1 MKIAPLTE
9 SDPLV
14 DRALRS
20 GEVYAVG
27 MKAVPVES
35 SVEIELV
42 ELLHEGPELN
52 YRPYLHLRGEL
63 TNVEPSVELPYGITE
78 LALRR
83 GNGIQVDAFYEFA
96 PHQLSEL
103 VAKGYFTEAFRVPD
117 GLTGIPWQLPAEADF
132 VVIGPDVDTEPPIV
146 LMQVNG
152 SASLQL
158 DQATSGYDLSSYF
171 PDYTAEQQAERVQ
184 EGQYTT
190 RERVTD
196 MFADVELDERIAEDR
211 PRSRRE
217 AESQALPDSAFD
229 RLVAEVSVTD
239 APEAEA
245 EEAQVLQP
253 EKGSAEDIYARS
265 IAPSLAEA
273 LDGAEAA
280 PEAEASVADPERE
293 QEEQAPEVATEAPS
307 AEELLLEDEDEDLS
321 PRPMASERS
330 GADSHRRAARDRRQ
344 RAERLREDLLADAEA
359 ETPADDV
366 QLG

>member
-20 GEVYAVG
+20 GEVHAVG
-27 MKAVPVES
+27 LKGVPVES

-83 GNGIQVDAFYEFA
+83 GSGIQVDAFYEFA

-132 VVIGPDVDTEPPIV
+132 VVIGPDAESEPPIV

-171 PDYTAEQQAERVQ
+171 PDYTAEQQAERSQ
-184 EGQYTT
+184 ESGLST
-190 RERVTD
+190 RERVVD
-196 MFADVELDERIAEDR
+196 MFADVELDERTVDDR

-217 AESQALPDSAFD
+217 AEAEALPDSAFD
-229 RLVAEVSVTD
+229 RLVAEVSSAD
-239 APEAEA
+239 APEAEHEEQAAQPA
-245 EEAQVLQP
+245 E
-253 EKGSAEDIYARS
+253 GSAEDTYARS
-265 IAPSLAEA
+265 IAPSVAEA
-273 LDGAEAA
+273 LDGRDA
-280 PEAEASVADPERE
+280 PEAEQETAPAPDGT
-293 QEEQAPEVATEAPS
+293 EEQDEQDEALTS
-307 AEELLLEDEDEDLS
+307 AEDLLLAEDDEDLS
-321 PRPMASERS
+321 PRPVATGPDE
-330 GADSHRRAARDRRQ
+330 GDAHRRAARDRRQ
-344 RAERLREDLLADAEA
+344 RAERLREDLLADEREDAPEDGA
-359 ETPADDV
+359 

>member
-20 GEVYAVG
+20 GEVHAVG

-171 PDYTAEQQAERVQ
+171 PDYTAEQQVERVQ
-184 EGQYTT
+184 EGQYST

-196 MFADVELDERIAEDR
+196 MFADVELDERTAEDR

-239 APEAEA
+239 APEVETSHDVQH
-245 EEAQVLQP
+245 EE
-253 EKGSAEDIYARS
+253 GSAEDTYARS

-273 LDGAEAA
+273 LNGAEAA
-280 PEAEASVADPERE
+280 PEAEAPVADPESK
-293 QEEQAPEVATEAPS
+293 QEEQAPEDTPEALS

-321 PRPMASERS
+321 PRPMASERP

-344 RAERLREDLLADAEA
+344 RAERLREDLLVDAEA
-359 ETPADDV
+359 ETPTDDV